1 MSHARRRELS
11 AWFTYTLARL
21 EVGPHVI
28 AELKKRRPQLLQ
40 ARSIVLISFGKA
52 AHQMATAALT
62 ALDGLVVRGLCVP
75 PELFAAPLPP
85 LEVIAGGHPLPTL
98 GSQRAAVRA
107 LELCRTADPR
117 DVILCLVSGGGSAIL
132 ELPADPNV
140 SIDELRTFQQALVG
154 CGAPIT
160 QINTIRKHLSAV
172 KGGHLAAAAA
182 HCAQII
188 TLMISDVPDD
198 QLSMIASG
206 PTAPESSTLADCRAL
221 LIQYGLVASLPP
233 ALRQRLEA
241 GNLPPPIGAA
251 HPVFTRSEPVVLLGN
266 KNARHWLRMAATARG
281 IHVIDDA
288 IDDQPFVHTA
298 DHLLARLRQLKRNN
312 KRGPVALLNG
322 GEVTVSLPAT
332 QGLGGR
338 NQQFA
343 LLCALRIDGEPI
355 TILSAGTDG
364 IDGNSPAAGA
374 VADGDTVARAKACGL
389 DARQQLRQFDSF
401 PLFRALEDAIVTGP
415 SGTNVRDLRLLIH
428 E

>member
-1 MSHARRRELS
+1 M
-11 AWFTYTLARL
+11 
-21 EVGPHVI
+21 
-28 AELKKRRPQLLQ
+28 
-40 ARSIVLISFGKA
+40 
-52 AHQMATAALT
+52 
-62 ALDGLVVRGLCVP
+62 
-75 PELFAAPLPP
+75 
-85 LEVIAGGHPLPTL
+85 
-98 GSQRAAVRA
+98 
-107 LELCRTADPR
+107 
-117 DVILCLVSGGGSAIL
+117 SGGGSAIL